1 MLRDFLG
8 VVSTGNP
15 KKWEREISTDNL
27 DDKYHHSLCSYTL
40 ENFVTVA
47 NNLMDIVSYPNF
59 LISTFWCNFAC
70 LVKFVVR

>member
-15 KKWEREISTDNL
+15 KKLESIYNL

-59 LISTFWCNFAC
+59 LIPTFWCNFAC
-70 LVKFVVR
+70 LVKFVV